1 MAHEQL
7 PQLLRIAVHK
17 ETELGYDN
25 KPNIVRTYRE
35 RSVLTVTSDDSVHKS
50 IAVRNDDVLIVFG

>member
-1 MAHEQL
+1 MAHELL

-17 ETELGYDN
+17 ETELGYDS